1 MLCPQWKAAVADV
14 VSAVVSA
21 RGAIEG
27 VMIGD
32 ELVMGHFPLSNL
44 TALAAALH
52 DGLAPHG
59 VFVWVR

>member
-1 MLCPQWKAAVADV
+1 M
-14 VSAVVSA
+14 AVVAA